1 MNLRWILLS
10 LALAACQNAT
20 PDNSTSAPPLAGARI
35 GGPFTLIDQDGRTV
49 TDRSFAGKYR
59 LMYFGYTFC
68 PDVCPTDV
76 AAIAAGLKQVADRSP
91 AQAAKVAPVFVSVDP
106 ERDTPAVL
114 KQFAGAFPIR
124 LTGLTGSTAAI
135 DAVKKAYGVYAARG
149 EATPGGG
156 YMVDHSRQAYL
167 MDPDNRPIA
176 LVPQDKGPDAVAA
189 TIEQW
194 VK

>member
-1 MNLRWILLS
+1 
-10 LALAACQNAT
+10 
-20 PDNSTSAPPLAGARI
+20 
-35 GGPFTLIDQDGRTV
+35 
-49 TDRSFAGKYR
+49 
-59 LMYFGYTFC
+59 
-68 PDVCPTDV
+68 V

-114 KQFAGAFPIR
+114 KQFVGAFPIR

-149 EATPGGG
+149 EATPDGG

-167 MDPDNRPIA
+167 MDPDNRPVA

-189 TIEQW
+189 AIEQW